1 MHFIVEFQDWIQEP
15 KDESISSVIFKQ
27 NFESKVESDLNELEK
42 SNEDDY
48 EKSCRYLNYIID
60 NIRELFF
67 SSKNIRIPDGARK
80 YLWDN
85 QIEGNLKKLISTT
98 TTNKCQRNRINNSQK
113 DRDLRIKLHDYCDE
127 RDKRLK
133 NLKGKENNEENC
145 YKFMMWVKNNKESIT
160 RDYNNNMSG
169 VRNRSGFFKISNTC
183 DLNKFNSLFPD
194 FDCSSKIYEKDEV
207 LKGPKEILEQHKG
220 EGDQSTLDEE
230 IQLKSKE
237 KKEKGNEKKPAAVL
251 EEIYGVGRK
260 PTESFSSPKTSV
272 VEEAVNEYTTDDCAG
287 GKCVVFDCSKGDCK
301 FNEASRDDEEREKEN
316 IPHSIDSSSSYN
328 SFDSPPPENKKKEE
342 ETSAEVSPKKKS
354 ENEGRDTKQNM
365 KPRSQETEERRKT
378 KGVHPDGSKKGS
390 KNKGKK
396 QPVPE
401 LIERNGLHGS
411 SNEETSNS
419 ESSTSG
425 IKKSR
430 RRRPENTQK
439 NRGARR
445 NRNNKRLKEND
456 GHTEL
461 RDKKLKRRKEII
473 SPNPPH
479 HIKEVEPI
487 VKNGIDMEEE
497 ELSESDYQNEFET
510 DSDSYQYIEATIESR
525 PNDDGINS
533 IFGIPF
539 PNFFDYTDFDLSDFS
554 LSNIPYPSIRLPF
567 FPRSPRIYKGIY
579 DGISRIP
586 LGPTHINTYPRIVV
600 DTASEIVNKVRD
612 NMSSGEKDATKETTR
627 RKEDSSEDGE
637 RGHDN
642 KVGLGSD
649 ITDVGQDRSSGSGS
663 HNRVGHFEQENNHMD
678 GGNGIE
684 TSKGKDSTK
693 DNENPIPFKEEKE
706 IIVDEGSKEN
716 KADDSHEKKNNI
728 VLDSTDASVTT
739 NLNNNNIIV
748 HQDSENGQVFGPNVV
763 KQESPDYT
771 VTNDVNSP
779 VPEGNDITN
788 VVSQDDKSNSSGR
801 YNYHPRSNHITQLSQ
816 DSNKGHNE
824 AGDFNSGVYHEEAV
838 VADVNDTSI
847 ISLPQTKVEEVAVT
861 YSGTTCNGV
870 IYERGSPLCT
880 QNSNSID
887 IKSSKMG
894 SSSNGDDLSN
904 EIPPITKDSTT
915 GSRQSLN
922 SNSSPMMS
930 KILGLDS
937 IGPSEISIQGTT
949 MEAPQYSSLSQ
960 TMGKA
965 GGSGQTDSK
974 SQVQKGKE
982 ITSEGSTKE
991 GSTSEGSTIEGSTK
1005 EVSTN
1010 EVSTSKDRTS
1020 KDRTSKDRTRE
1031 DLKSASRKKRSTER
1045 NFPNELSI
1053 ITRKGL
1059 NDDTPIINNRHQSFS
1074 SFFDFSSLTK
1084 NISISLAIFG
1094 VIFLFIFSNKHSSL
1108 GMFNKKKKKRRRK
1121 TVMINE
1127 DNMNTKM
1134 LERYE
1139 DIDDENNKFDEDD
1152 CNDNE
1157 LNKRSSLIL
1166 PYKKE
1171 EEEVYKIED
1180 QIERIG
1186 NEIIEREKS
1195 KYINVEHISEEITY
1209 DYNNIYSDDDIKCV
1223 DVMSTIK
1230 EKKEIWKWKTIIEI
1244 QMVVIEE
1251 IHNEEWDMN
1260 KEDFLSICI
1269 NEFMNEKNRKCLYNE
1284 DDDFNSTEV
1293 MIKGQTFLWNKWME
1307 RHKYILDK
1315 WKEEESFKYLK
1326 NDWKREEYEYMKKI
1340 YKDLLLSL
1348 RGDTYNM
1355 SQRQKIIWKKWIA
1368 KHPYRIREKIIDQW
1382 FHKLFEE
1389 INKNNIISDEIIDV
1403 LLNDYIESD
1412 KNCEHIYNM
1421 SEKKEKL
1428 KLILWIQ
1435 IYMCVMEEAEKDSC
1449 IKKKETYVDILIENI
1464 KDKEYII
1471 DVVEDIKKDI
1481 HTLPLNQSL
1490 CEWKKEKW
1498 FEELKNNW
1506 KLEENKRLNYIPLK
1520 NNNDIYKEVIEKSV
1534 TYIEKNILHKL
1545 LDDINFKWI
1554 DEDNE
1559 NDWLKVTENNSKD
1572 KNNIIYINKK
1582 NNENRN
1588 IYINKNINKEEN
1600 KMKCSEIK
1608 YMFDNMTLQG
1618 NTEDYHENNNNTFNN
1633 NKNIFNNNKN
1643 IFNNNNNTFNNNNN
1657 TFNNQFSEDPI
1668 NQNKEDINR
1677 NNDQINIMFNQHNNE
1692 WIQVI
1697 KLHLDLIDE
1706 CKKEEWEENKYDF
1719 LDICIE
1725 EYIKNENK
1733 DNSRNI
1739 LEDEIFSMNKNIMWD
1754 TFIETHR
1761 YILEKWKR
1769 EEWFHNLKKE
1779 WEDEILNYL
1788 NSSENRNDASNKNCD
1803 ESNTN
1808 FMIEKEKIVFRKWIN
1823 KHTEELKDCYEDEK
1837 NPFLEVEINKKKKK
1851 KNYKLIA
1858 WIQIH
1863 MMILERFKE
1872 DEFLRT
1878 KELFIDICIEGIKKG
1893 YLCKN
1898 NDIIIQM
1905 LNKLKS
1911 DIYNSCEYLLS
1922 QQKDEKKKE
1931 KEEWYKKLKKY
1942 WMDKGSTHFNF
1953 LRQKDNYETI
1963 LDIIKQSMLIVYNNM
1978 FIKNYDDQN
1987 FQWIDEDNE
1996 KDWLK
2001 IVDIKTEKRLRH
2013 NICEHKRLKDIK
2025 NDIQNKMSILKDIY
2039 KTKEMLTFYSEEI

>member
-1 MHFIVEFQDWIQEP
+1 
-15 KDESISSVIFKQ
+15 
-27 NFESKVESDLNELEK
+27 
-42 SNEDDY
+42 
-48 EKSCRYLNYIID
+48 
-60 NIRELFF
+60 
-67 SSKNIRIPDGARK
+67 
-80 YLWDN
+80 
-85 QIEGNLKKLISTT
+85 
-98 TTNKCQRNRINNSQK
+98 
-113 DRDLRIKLHDYCDE
+113 
-127 RDKRLK
+127 
-133 NLKGKENNEENC
+133 
-145 YKFMMWVKNNKESIT
+145 
-160 RDYNNNMSG
+160 
-169 VRNRSGFFKISNTC
+169 
-183 DLNKFNSLFPD
+183 
-194 FDCSSKIYEKDEV
+194 
-207 LKGPKEILEQHKG
+207 
-220 EGDQSTLDEE
+220 
-230 IQLKSKE
+230 
-237 KKEKGNEKKPAAVL
+237 
-251 EEIYGVGRK
+251 
-260 PTESFSSPKTSV
+260 
-272 VEEAVNEYTTDDCAG
+272 
-287 GKCVVFDCSKGDCK
+287 
-301 FNEASRDDEEREKEN
+301 
-316 IPHSIDSSSSYN
+316 
-328 SFDSPPPENKKKEE
+328 
-342 ETSAEVSPKKKS
+342 
-354 ENEGRDTKQNM
+354 M

-378 KGVHPDGSKKGS
+378 KGVHSGGSKKGS
-390 KNKGKK
+390 KDKVKK
-396 QPVPE
+396 QPVPKF
-401 LIERNGLHGS
+401 IERNGLHGS
-411 SNEETSNS
+411 SNEKTSNS
-419 ESSTSG
+419 ESSTSD
-425 IKKSR
+425 IRKSR
-430 RRRPENTQK
+430 RGRPANSK
-439 NRGARR
+439 NNRGDGR
-445 NRNNKRLKEND
+445 NRKNKRLQEK
-456 GHTEL
+456 HRLTEL
-461 RDKKLKRRKEII
+461 SDKRLKRRKEII
-473 SPNPPH
+473 PPNPSH
-479 HIKEVEPI
+479 HMKEVEPI
-487 VKNGIDMEEE
+487 VKNGNNMEEEE

-533 IFGIPF
+533 IFGIQF

-567 FPRSPRIYKGIY
+567 FPRSSRIYKGIY

-586 LGPTHINTYPRIVV
+586 LGPTHINMYQRNVV

-612 NMSSGEKDATKETTR
+612 NM
-627 RKEDSSEDGE
+627 
-637 RGHDN
+637 
-642 KVGLGSD
+642 GSD
-649 ITDVGQDRSSGSGS
+649 EKGNDKPERSTDEMRGGDGKNTRKPDTCSDVGQDVSNHPSEQEDVDRREKEGKKEEDEMAKESKDSEGSHTNTGEGNTRSSNPNDVS
-663 HNRVGHFEQENNHMD
+663 
-678 GGNGIE
+678 
-684 TSKGKDSTK
+684 K
-693 DNENPIPFKEEKE
+693 DNESNGVSEPR
-706 IIVDEGSKEN
+706 EGSDGNNESNDLNFETSNKRKDDVDLTSTCTGLTNGDNYGTDCTSMNNEN
-716 KADDSHEKKNNI
+716 SI
-728 VLDSTDASVTT
+728 
-739 NLNNNNIIV
+739 
-748 HQDSENGQVFGPNVV
+748 DSEG
-763 KQESPDYT
+763 KT
-771 VTNDVNSP
+771 
-779 VPEGNDITN
+779 ITTY
-788 VVSQDDKSNSSGR
+788 VSGDGRCNTFPRFNSS
-801 YNYHPRSNHITQLSQ
+801 PRSNCMTASSPSDDYKSENEKNLPLEANNEQILSN
-816 DSNKGHNE
+816 DLGE
-824 AGDFNSGVYHEEAV
+824 YHEEAV
-838 VADVNDTSI
+838 TADMTDPSI
-847 ISLPQTKVEEVAVT
+847 ISVSPVHEVEVSIPPNE
-861 YSGTTCNGV
+861 TTCEGV
-870 IYERGSPLCT
+870 IYTGDASPCK
-880 QNSNSID
+880 QSSNSIG
-887 IKSSKMG
+887 IESSRMG
-894 SSSNGDDLSN
+894 PSSNGGNISN
-904 EIPPITKDSTT
+904 EISRITTVSTM
-915 GSRQSLN
+915 GSHQSLN
-922 SNSSPMMS
+922 SDSSQMMS
-930 KILGLDS
+930 KMLGMNS
-937 IGPSEISIQGTT
+937 VEPSAISIKGTT

-960 TMGKA
+960 TMGED
-965 GGSGQTDSK
+965 GGSGQTYSK
-974 SQVQKGKE
+974 GQEQKGKE
-982 ITSEGSTKE
+982 TESVGLTNEGSTNE
-991 GSTSEGSTIEGSTK
+991 GSTSEGSTSD
-1005 EVSTN
+1005 SH
-1010 EVSTSKDRTS
+1010 TSNGHTS
-1020 KDRTSKDRTRE
+1020 DGHTSDGHTSNDRTR
-1031 DLKSASRKKRSTER
+1031 DGLKIASRMRRSPQR
-1045 NFPNELSI
+1045 NSTNELSI
-1053 ITRKGL
+1053 TRRISKNGG
-1059 NDDTPIINNRHQSFS
+1059 TPIINKTHKSFS

-1121 TVMINE
+1121 SVLINE

-1157 LNKRSSLIL
+1157 LNKRSLIL

-1195 KYINVEHISEEITY
+1195 KYINVEHISDENTY

-1223 DVMSTIK
+1223 DVMSIIK

-1382 FHKLFEE
+1382 FDKLFEE

-1412 KNCEHIYNM
+1412 QNCEYIYNM

-1435 IYMCVMEEAEKDSC
+1435 IYMCVMEETEKDSC
-1449 IKKKETYVDILIENI
+1449 IKKKETYVDTLIENI

-1481 HTLPLNQSL
+1481 HTLPLNQSI
-1490 CEWKKEKW
+1490 CKWKKEKW

-1506 KLEENKRLNYIPLK
+1506 KVEENKRLNYIPLK

-1572 KNNIIYINKK
+1572 ENNIIYINKK

-1643 IFNNNNNTFNNNNN
+1643 IFNNNNNTFNN
-1657 TFNNQFSEDPI
+1657 QFSEDPI

-1677 NNDQINIMFNQHNNE
+1677 NNDQINIMFNQHKNE

-1706 CKKEEWEENKYDF
+1706 CKKEEWEKNKYDF

-1779 WEDEILNYL
+1779 WEEEILNYL
-1788 NSSENRNDASNKNCD
+1788 NSSENRNDASNKNCN

-1808 FMIEKEKIVFRKWIN
+1808 FMIEKEKIAFRKWIN

-1893 YLCKN
+1893 YLYKN

-1905 LNKLKS
+1905 LYKLKS

-1922 QQKDEKKKE
+1922 QQKDDKKKE